1 MNNKEVDIELKTPV
15 FICVISYTQTCE
27 IDGITIAG
35 KNKESLKFTPAADSE
50 FLYYGRCKC
59 ISGVPVTPDGKPSP
73 VLITKSALDLAKI
86 PKYVVDAG
94 TIIKPDIPYY
104 TVNISSGKNIK
115 YYNSLDIK
123 DVKRAFSF
131 GKMIGEQ
138 FGKTNDSVIIGEC
151 VPGGTTTALGVLL
164 SMGIDAKYKISSSM
178 PNNPHKLK
186 NEIVEDCM
194 IRNKI
199 YFGDLKDQPF
209 KAMSIFGDP
218 SVPTI
223 SGIVKGA
230 YESGARIMLAGG
242 TQICASLAT
251 LKSLN
256 MNLDK
261 ISIGTTSYV
270 VNDKKSDIVGIVENI
285 NDEINILSINLN
297 LEESSKNGLK
307 SFARGFVK
315 EGVGAG
321 GCSIA
326 SMLKTNYSI
335 DKKTLLKSIEM
346 GYEKY
351 IEPHL
356 GFT

>member
-1 MNNKEVDIELKTPV
+1 M
-15 FICVISYTQTCE
+15 
-27 IDGITIAG
+27 
-35 KNKESLKFTPAADSE
+35 
-50 FLYYGRCKC
+50 
-59 ISGVPVTPDGKPSP
+59 
-73 VLITKSALDLAKI
+73 
-86 PKYVVDAG
+86 
-94 TIIKPDIPYY
+94 
-104 TVNISSGKNIK
+104 
-115 YYNSLDIK
+115 DIK